1 MTICKIEDLTVS
13 ELKERLKDK
22 IKSSRKLEAKIEML
36 YQVGAYDYADSL
48 DIASGVE
55 IESII
60 EIENLLKQK
69 NKKVT
74 QTTWQYLTSIV

>member
-1 MTICKIEDLTVS
+1 MTIYRIEVLTVS
-13 ELKERLKDK
+13 ELTELLEDK
-22 IKSSRKLEAKIEML
+22 IKSLRKLEAKIEML
-36 YQVGAYDYADSL
+36 YQIGAYDYADSL

-69 NKKVT
+69 KVNG
-74 QTTWQYLTSIV
+74 WKWP